1 MLIDA
6 SLDLFHRLGYR
17 NTSTTDVGVAAGVS
31 GPAVYRHFANK
42 EELLR
47 AVLEV
52 SADDLRATE
61 KEVAGL
67 PAEAGLERLLAG
79 YAGMCVRRPG
89 LPMIW
94 LEERRNLS
102 PEVREP
108 IGKGHQDHMWV
119 WTDVLVRVRPELTRA
134 EAHVL
139 AQLAI
144 GLMTSVTFLHL
155 DPHHTDQVDGDGLE
169 RLLVTLARRMLLD
182 TPKVGLTAAVSPTR
196 RLAEESDV

>member
-6 SLDLFHRLGYR
+6 ALELFHQLGYR
-17 NTSTTDVGVAAGVS
+17 NTSTTDVGAAAGVS

-52 SADDLRATE
+52 SADSLVATARE
-61 KEVAGL
+61 SAAL
-67 PAEAGLERLLAG
+67 PADVGLEVLLDH
-79 YAGMCVRRPG
+79 YATLCVERPG

-102 PEVREP
+102 EDVREHV
-108 IGKGHQDHMWV
+108 GKGHQDHMWA
-119 WTDVLVRVRPELTRA
+119 WADTLARVRPELTRA
-134 EAHVL
+134 EAHML

-155 DPHHTDQVDGDGLE
+155 DPHHPDQVNGDGF
-169 RLLVTLARRMLLD
+169 RQLLVTVARRLLLE
-182 TPKVGLTAAVSPTR
+182 TPAAELTPAVHR
-196 RLAEESDV
+196 